1 MARRDTLWVLALMVG
16 CGGTAK
22 QGPELELGKP
32 GRSATGVEMTL
43 PRVGGGKVSVS
54 DLRGSPVVITLF
66 TTWCLRCQ
74 AEASRF
80 VQLHA
85 REDLKVLGV
94 ALDTTGLTV
103 IRTYVDFVGF
113 RFPVLLARPDD
124 LELVGGLGATKQ
136 VPRTV
141 LLDRKGRIVLD
152 QVGQT
157 DFAELDAAIKALSPR
172 QPKASPKKPK
182 ARPR

>member
-1 MARRDTLWVLALMVG
+1 MARRDGILVLATLLATG
-16 CGGTAK
+16 CGSAAK
-22 QGPELELGKP
+22 QGPELELGVP
-32 GRSATGVEMTL
+32 DRRAAGVEMTL

-74 AEASRF
+74 AEARRF
-80 VQLHA
+80 VQLHE
-85 REDLKVLGV
+85 RKEVKVLGV
-94 ALDTTGLTV
+94 ALDVTTGLTM
-103 IRTYVDFVGF
+103 IQTYVDFVGF
-113 RFPVLLARPDD
+113 RFDVLLARPDD
-124 LELVGGLGATKQ
+124 LELVGGLGATKK
-136 VPRTV
+136 VPRTL

-157 DFAELDAAIKALSPR
+157 DFVKLEAAIKALS
-172 QPKASPKKPK
+172 AKKPK